1 MEKVTTPTV
10 LDVAL
15 QYAEMGFKVFPTR
28 GKRPITPN
36 GFKDASLV
44 KSVIKEWYKSPE
56 EDHGVAIVIPDWC
69 VVVDID
75 GDEGIRVLNEH
86 GYMLPTTS
94 RVNTGKGWHFWY
106 RRPEE
111 VSLVRKIRVL
121 PSVDLLM
128 NGYVVAPPSRHPSG
142 KTYAWDIPLSLDKI
156 ADAPSWVLTMASHD
170 NAMKQKVNVEEF
182 FDGIAEGERQTAL
195 FRYACYLRS
204 RPKMTL
210 IEAKVLVRELAK
222 RSEGQG
228 YRKYPD
234 TDGLVDRV
242 WKTYDAARDPDEEPE
257 EHKIWTLA
265 DLDAARLPKRRH
277 LVKDMLPS
285 SGYTLITSPPKK
297 GKSLIADYVAACVA
311 TGTAAWSLHKT
322 NQAGVLV
329 LDLEQDEVDA
339 LERWRCIFK
348 DIGIKGWPANLHTAF
363 TWPSMD
369 AGGLDRLT
377 EFLAEHPHI
386 SLVVIDTLADLW
398 PEDEGKASSA
408 YHREQRIMRKFVKI
422 SKEYG
427 VAFLV
432 VHHDR
437 KGDGEFIQKASGTY
451 AITGKAAAVW
461 SFQREGTSHS
471 AKLELSGK
479 NIPDGL
485 IFLKFDKPNL
495 VWRLDT
501 HAEDEN

>member
-1 MEKVTTPTV
+1 M
-10 LDVAL
+10 
-15 QYAEMGFKVFPTR
+15 
-28 GKRPITPN
+28 
-36 GFKDASLV
+36 
-44 KSVIKEWYKSPE
+44 
-56 EDHGVAIVIPDWC
+56 
-69 VVVDID
+69 
-75 GDEGIRVLNEH
+75 
-86 GYMLPTTS
+86 
-94 RVNTGKGWHFWY
+94 
-106 RRPEE
+106 
-111 VSLVRKIRVL
+111 
-121 PSVDLLM
+121 
-128 NGYVVAPPSRHPSG
+128 
-142 KTYAWDIPLSLDKI
+142 
-156 ADAPSWVLTMASHD
+156 
-170 NAMKQKVNVEEF
+170 
-182 FDGIAEGERQTAL
+182 
-195 FRYACYLRS
+195 
-204 RPKMTL
+204 
-210 IEAKVLVRELAK
+210 
-222 RSEGQG
+222 
-228 YRKYPD
+228 
-234 TDGLVDRV
+234 
-242 WKTYDAARDPDEEPE
+242 
-257 EHKIWTLA
+257 
-265 DLDAARLPKRRH
+265 
-277 LVKDMLPS
+277 
-285 SGYTLITSPPKK
+285 
-297 GKSLIADYVAACVA
+297 
-311 TGTAAWSLHKT
+311 
-322 NQAGVLV
+322 
-329 LDLEQDEVDA
+329 DLEQDEVDA

-461 SFQREGTSHS
+461 SFQRERTSHS